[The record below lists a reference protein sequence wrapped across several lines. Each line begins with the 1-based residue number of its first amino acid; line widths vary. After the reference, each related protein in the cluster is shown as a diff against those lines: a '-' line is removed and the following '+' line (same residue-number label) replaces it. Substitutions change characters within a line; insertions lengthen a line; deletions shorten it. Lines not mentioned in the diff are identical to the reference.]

1 MKIAETPLASRAKL
15 FNDSERIANSL
26 IDSWCNTNAKKKVRE
41 EKVKNYYDALT
52 RYSCPA
58 SDFDIT
64 YSWEKIL
71 DALKKNNFN
80 QVKQLIR
87 SLMTVELP
95 SAVKRALEESYSY
108 DRNDD
113 RVMMKLSIKESEA
126 MLDNAL
132 RYDKYDGE
140 FCLVVDRAIKLN
152 KNIIKIEATNW
163 AIIIGDGFDYHTLLS
178 PLPPDIKIN
187 WIAMTE
193 HSYLYLIKEKRLI
206 EI

>member
-1 MKIAETPLASRAKL
+1 MNSWRCLTVSRPKL
-15 FNDSERIANSL
+15 FNSSEKIANIL

-58 SDFDIT
+58 SDFDICHT
-64 YSWEKIL
+64 WKEIL
-71 DALKKNNFN
+71 ASLKKNEFR
-80 QVKQLIR
+80 QVKQLIKT
-87 SLMTVELP
+87 LMRCELP
-95 SAVKRALEESYSY
+95 SVVKRALEESYSY

-113 RVMMKLSIKESEA
+113 RVMMELSPKESDV

-132 RYDKYDGE
+132 QYDGE
-140 FCLVVDRAIKLN
+140 FCLVIDRAIKLN

-163 AIIIGDGFDYHTLLS
+163 SVLSGDGYECDMILS
-178 PLPPDIKIN
+178 SLPPDAKIH
-187 WIAMTE
+187 WVAMTE
-193 HSYLYLIKEKRLI
+193 RSYLYLIEEERLI